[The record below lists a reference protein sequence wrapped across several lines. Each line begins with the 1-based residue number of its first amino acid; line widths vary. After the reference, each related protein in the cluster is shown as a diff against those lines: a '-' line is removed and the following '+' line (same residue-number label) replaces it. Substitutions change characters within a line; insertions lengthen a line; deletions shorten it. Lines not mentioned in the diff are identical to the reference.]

1 MFSFLH
7 FVAMCFDVAISTA
20 DVGIGSPASFT
31 ELDILPNLIERSI
44 DSYLINKHYKSDF
57 LGDKSKEMMKTM
69 EVKNPFGSVGK

>member
-31 ELDILPNLIERSI
+31 ELAILPNLIDQSTVT
-44 DSYLINKHYKSDF
+44 LINKHYKSDY
-57 LGDKSKEMMKTM
+57 LGDKSKEMNENICKL
-69 EVKNPFGSVGK
+69 N